1 MIGYKAF
8 DKDLKCRGF
17 QFKVGKTYSTKANKE
32 DLELCTDTVFHFC
45 RELHKIERVSNYKIS
60 ESRVCEV
67 IATGDVVTDG
77 DKYGTNVI
85 KILREI
91 PREELDKYNSWN
103 SGNRNSGDCNSGN
116 CNSGNSNSGN
126 WNSGNCNSGNRNSGN
141 SNSGNWNSGNCNS
154 GDCNSG
160 FFNSDESCVRMFN
173 KMTDK
178 KRNEINIPF
187 WCYFDLTVWVSHDT
201 ATDKEKEE
209 HKKEIETCGGYLKTL
224 EYKEA
229 WRLAWDKADKDQHEE
244 LLKLPNWDNEVFE
257 EITGIDA
264 ESEIAKE
271 SEVEK

>member
-1 MIGYKAF
+1 
-8 DKDLKCRGF
+8 
-17 QFKVGKTYSTKANKE
+17 
-32 DLELCTDTVFHFC
+32 
-45 RELHKIERVSNYKIS
+45 
-60 ESRVCEV
+60 
-67 IATGDVVTDG
+67 
-77 DKYGTNVI
+77 
-85 KILREI
+85 
-91 PREELDKYNSWN
+91 
-103 SGNRNSGDCNSGN
+103 
-116 CNSGNSNSGN
+116 
-126 WNSGNCNSGNRNSGN
+126 
-141 SNSGNWNSGNCNS
+141 
-154 GDCNSG
+154 
-160 FFNSDESCVRMFN
+160 
-173 KMTDK
+173 MTDK